1 MTDTHSPDRAQV
13 ETPAVGHET
22 TDADIGG
29 VYLFGL
35 GLMVTLVIVSLVVW
49 MMLAVFTGME
59 ARRAVR
65 QYPLASGQQD
75 RVPPAPRLQINPRE
89 DLRELRARED
99 AVLNSYGWVDKN
111 AGVVRIPIGEAM
123 KLTVERGL
131 PVRGKP

>member
-29 VYLFGL
+29 IYLFAL
-35 GLMVTLVIVSLVVW
+35 GLMVTLVIVYLVVW
-49 MMLAVFTGME
+49 MLFAFFTGAE

-65 QYPLASGQQD
+65 QYPLAAGQQD
-75 RVPPAPRLQINPRE
+75 RMPPPPRLQINPRE

-111 AGVVRIPIGEAM
+111 ASVARIPIGEAM
-123 KLTVERGL
+123 KLTVQRGL
-131 PVRGKP
+131 PVRKKP